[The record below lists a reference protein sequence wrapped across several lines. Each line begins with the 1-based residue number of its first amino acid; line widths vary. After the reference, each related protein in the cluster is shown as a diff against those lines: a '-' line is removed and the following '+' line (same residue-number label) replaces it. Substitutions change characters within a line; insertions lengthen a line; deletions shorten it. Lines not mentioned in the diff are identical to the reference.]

1 MNAAWFAAAS
11 IVSKEWLFRITRKV
25 AEQEHSPVLLA
36 NAYHHRS
43 DAYSSVVALVAIL
56 GSGWFPTLPLDP
68 IGGLLVSVVI
78 LQQGL
83 SIFKGA
89 FWEMTDASAP
99 EPVLR
104 SLSRSLDKLREDP
117 HLDSSFLHFHD
128 LRARRAGS
136 HLFVNL
142 SVGVPGV
149 LTAFQLSQLE
159 KQIFA
164 TLKAERKDV
173 KEVQVQFDVI
183 PERCGQ

>member
-1 MNAAWFAAAS
+1 MVGSLRCHWTPLEVRFCGGRLSCIFFADFFF
-11 IVSKEWLFRITRKV
+11 WT
-25 AEQEHSPVLLA
+25 
-36 NAYHHRS
+36 
-43 DAYSSVVALVAIL
+43 
-56 GSGWFPTLPLDP
+56 
-68 IGGLLVSVVI
+68 GLLVSVVI

-117 HLDSSFLHFHD
+117 HLESSFLHFRD